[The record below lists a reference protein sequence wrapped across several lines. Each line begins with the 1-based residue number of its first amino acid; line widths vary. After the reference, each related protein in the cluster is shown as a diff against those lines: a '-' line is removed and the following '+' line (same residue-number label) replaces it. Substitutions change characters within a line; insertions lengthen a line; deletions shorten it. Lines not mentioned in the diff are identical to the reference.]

1 MNENKN
7 GSDYKYS
14 NEDGLRNLRE
24 KQTRET
30 EKYENYVVVEEIWA
44 NMIKYEG
51 ERAYRNMR
59 KKAED
64 KKAFRSGMPS

>member
-51 ERAYRNMR
+51 ERA
-59 KKAED
+59 
-64 KKAFRSGMPS
+64 